1 MPAHADPRTYDPA
14 FRPNYEQ
21 WALAG
26 WSLAAAAAAAF
37 QWYSTLPI
45 GPFYGLLGLCG
56 VMALRWLPGALRV
69 RRLRR
74 SLQGCPVTPVT
85 LAQLQKEQARQ
96 PDSLW
101 LGYGFVWKCR
111 HAQRVFEI
119 LKSDAV
125 SVDKRLSR
133 SDVSAAI
140 GQRWIHGVE
149 HRESRQYQP
158 LAHTEGHT
166 LILGTTGAGKTRLF
180 DLLIAQAIARGEAVI
195 ILDPKGDHA
204 LKDNAERVCQALG
217 QPERFVYFHLAFPQH
232 SVRLDP
238 LRHFSQV
245 TEIASR
251 LAALIPSETGYDPF
265 KSFGWQALNNIAQG
279 LALIEKRPNLVQ
291 LRRFLEGG
299 SEGLVVQAVQA
310 YGQQVCPNWQAK
322 AQTSLR
328 RMPGKV
334 NAREQAFALMDVY
347 YKHIQPDNPN
357 PDLEGL
363 LSMFR
368 HDSTHFS
375 KMVASLL
382 PIMNMLTSGDL
393 SALLS
398 PNPNDAADR
407 RPITDTAKI
416 LHNHQV
422 VYIGLNILSDPI
434 VGSAIGSLLLS
445 DLAAVAG
452 DRYNYGVNNRPVN
465 LFIDEAAEVIN
476 EPFIQLLNKGRGA
489 GLRLWLAIQTLSDF
503 AARLG
508 DKYKAFQVLGNVNN
522 LIAMRVLD
530 QETQDYVTRNLLKTR
545 LNTVSCSQS
554 QTVQG
559 ETPVLASANQSER
572 LIEEEAD
579 LFPAPL
585 LGSLP
590 NFEYLAKLAGGRII
604 KGRVPV
610 LTLPREQR
618 VRGRTK

>member
-1 MPAHADPRTYDPA
+1 MSKRFDPRTYDPA

-26 WSLAAAAAAAF
+26 WGLAAIAAAF
-37 QWYSTLPI
+37 FQRYSALPKH
-45 GPFYGLLGLCG
+45 PFYWMLGLCG
-56 VMALRWLPGALRV
+56 VMALRWLPGMLRI

-74 SLQGCPVTPVT
+74 SLRGRPITTVT
-85 LAQLQKEQARQ
+85 LAQLQKEQSRCA
-96 PDSLW
+96 DTLW
-101 LGYGFVWKCR
+101 LGYGFIWKRR
-111 HAQRVFEI
+111 HAQRVFEL
-119 LKSDAV
+119 LKSEV
-125 SVDKRLSR
+125 ISTDKRFSR
-133 SDVSAAI
+133 SDARAAI

-149 HRESRQYQP
+149 HREFRQYQP
-158 LAHTEGHT
+158 LTHAEGHT

-180 DLLIAQAIARGEAVI
+180 DFLIAQAIARDEAVI

-204 LKDNAERVCQALG
+204 LKDNAERVCHALG

-251 LAALIPSETGYDPF
+251 LAALIPSE
-265 KSFGWQALNNIAQG
+265 
-279 LALIEKRPNLVQ
+279 
-291 LRRFLEGG
+291 GG
-299 SEGLVVQAVQA
+299 SEGLVAQAIQA
-310 YGQQVCPNWQAK
+310 YCTRVCPNWQAK
-322 AQTSLR
+322 AQPQLHR
-328 RMPGKV
+328 LQGKSST
-334 NAREQAFALMDVY
+334 REQALALMDVY
-347 YKHIQPDNPN
+347 TKHIQPDHPNPN
-357 PDLEGL
+357 LEGL

-368 HDSTHFS
+368 HDSTHFA

-398 PNPNDAADR
+398 PNPNDATDR
-407 RPITDTAKI
+407 RAITATAKI
-416 LHNHQV
+416 LHNRQV
-422 VYIGLNILSDPI
+422 AYIGLNILSDPI
-434 VGSAIGSLLLS
+434 VGSAMGSLLLS

-452 DRYNYGVNNRPVN
+452 DRYNYGVDNQPVN

-508 DKYKAFQVLGNVNN
+508 DTSKAFQVLGNVNN

-530 QETQDYVTRNLLKTR
+530 RDTQEYVTRNLLKTR
-545 LNTVSCSQS
+545 LNTITCSQS

-559 ETPVLASANQSER
+559 ETPLLASANQGER
-572 LIEEEAD
+572 LVEEEAD

-585 LGSLP
+585 LGLLP
-590 NFEYLAKLAGGRII
+590 NFEYLAKLAGGTVV

-610 LTLPREQR
+610 LTLPRAQTAKGSAR
-618 VRGRTK
+618 